1 MVNLNVLKNYIKI
14 EYYGKLIKI
23 SNDEIITSN
32 VLVTG
37 KNLIIVKMNKFLIEA
52 KGDIVGVNFIE
63 K

>member
-37 KNLIIVKMNKFLIEA
+37 KNLIIVKMNKFLI
-52 KGDIVGVNFIE
+52 
-63 K
+63 